1 MSEKKQTLLTREIYD
16 WVTSMECA
24 RVGKNPDHIYF
35 YCKGRKGTISFYEG
49 YIIELVVEDT
59 GTGETPFYIHF
70 AIQDIQETK
79 ENVEIFFQFLE
90 RKEEKRAVLDVSA
103 LRQTRPLR
111 LLVSCSCGIT
121 SSYFALLMQEALD
134 RAGAQIKVSAVCYTD
149 VEKVQEEYD
158 HILLAPQIS
167 YMLPEFQKRY
177 GNKVLAIDM
186 VDFASRNVEHVLNT
200 ITQKR
205 YTAALHAFGKVPC
218 PQALK

>member
-1 MSEKKQTLLTREIYD
+1 MALTDEIYR
-16 WVTSMECA
+16 WVSSMKCA
-24 RVGKNPDHIYF
+24 HISKNPNRIHF
-35 YCKGRKGTISFYEG
+35 YHQTRKGTIAFYEG
-49 YIIELVVEDT
+49 YILELSVEDCQS
-59 GTGETPFYIHF
+59 GQCPFYIHF
-70 AIQDIQETK
+70 AIQGK
-79 ENVEIFFQFLE
+79 EQAKGNIRLFFQALE
-90 RKEEKRAVLDVSA
+90 GKGAGQEALDRCAV
-103 LRQTRPLR
+103 RRMKPLKI
-111 LLVSCSCGIT
+111 LVSCSCGIT

-205 YTAALHAFGKVPC
+205 YTATLHAFGKVPC